1 MIFCLTLPRMDGAS
15 AFEASFIMQSCTI
28 YTHETRQDYESRR
41 IDN

>member
-1 MIFCLTLPRMDGAS
+1 MIFCLTLPKMGGAS
-15 AFEASFIMQSCTI
+15 AFETSFMMQSCTI